1 MAVWEFKSPTAIT
14 PKMELKGHKSVPR
27 AIDPNDPDS
36 PNAKN
41 KDLNRSSPDMN
52 LIENIWGSMKKYMY
66 LRTTVR
72 PGNIEELKAGV
83 KDKYCW
89 TSQVGALHVS

>member
-1 MAVWEFKSPTAIT
+1 MAVWEFKYPTAIT

-52 LIENIWGSMKKYMY
+52 LIENIG
-66 LRTTVR
+66 VH
-72 PGNIEELKAGV
+72 EEV
-83 KDKYCW
+83 
-89 TSQVGALHVS
+89 HVSPYYCQARKYRRIESRS

>member
-1 MAVWEFKSPTAIT
+1 MHH
-14 PKMELKGHKSVPR
+14 LKRRVKTQQQKYKCS
-27 AIDPNDPDS
+27 NDPDS